1 MSQTTEDKIR
11 LRVSYKT
18 FEKFSL
24 AFDEGNK
31 EKLLRLL
38 YEELDN
44 KRTYG
49 SMKGSLYAQESL
61 ELFLKDDAS

>member
-18 FEKFSL
+18 FEKFSS
-24 AFDEGNK
+24 AFDECNK

-38 YEELDN
+38 HEELDN
-44 KRTYG
+44 RHAYG
-49 SMKGSLYAQESL
+49 SKKGSLYAQESL
-61 ELFLKDDAS
+61 ALFLKDDAS

>member
-1 MSQTTEDKIR
+1 MTKATEDKIR
-11 LRVSYKT
+11 TRVSYKT

-38 YEELDN
+38 HEELDN
-44 KRTYG
+44 KRAYC
-49 SMKGSLYAQESL
+49 SQKGSLYAQESL
-61 ELFLKDDAS
+61 ELFLKDDTK